1 VNVGGRPWNPLAQ
14 GGRPAAG
21 SCYAAWDGTAV
32 RHLLEPQRAASPDL
46 FAWHSGLRDLI
57 LSDGYPCVGSRSVV
71 NRLTYRFGLYSALGS
86 DDAVA
91 ALCHDLYEFNHEFAR
106 IGDEFVSFI
115 AGFDE
120 GGVDS
125 EMAFER
131 ALWGHLQAMHEVDRR
146 RFDWDPKVQRDP
158 AHPEFS
164 FSIGGRGFFVVGLHP
179 EASRKARR
187 TQRPTI
193 VFNAH
198 EQFEALRRRGKFEL
212 MKQMIRA
219 RDLSY
224 QGSINPVLENFG
236 TNSEAR
242 QYSGRAVPS
251 DWACPFHPKTRE
263 D

>member
-1 VNVGGRPWNPLAQ
+1 
-14 GGRPAAG
+14 
-21 SCYAAWDGTAV
+21 
-32 RHLLEPQRAASPDL
+32 
-46 FAWHSGLRDLI
+46 
-57 LSDGYPCVGSRSVV
+57 VGSRSVA
-71 NRLTYRFGLYSALGS
+71 NRLTYRFGLYPVLGS
-86 DDAVA
+86 ADAA
-91 ALCHDLYEFNHEFAR
+91 AAVCHDLYEFNHEFDR

-115 AGFDE
+115 AGFGV

-125 EMAFER
+125 EIAFER

-146 RFDWDPKVQRDP
+146 SFAWDPQVNSDP

-179 EASRKARR
+179 HASRMARR
-187 TQRPTI
+187 TQQPTI

-198 EQFEALRRRGKFEL
+198 EQFEALRRRGKFEM

-219 RDLSY
+219 RDLAY

-236 TNSEAR
+236 AASEAR

-251 DWACPFHPKTRE
+251 DWDCPFHPKTR
-263 D
+263 DD